1 MAVDQNRVILECKNL
16 CKKFDATIAVNNL
29 SFSINQGDILGLV
42 GENGAGKS
50 TLIKMLGGEH
60 VPNGGQL
67 FYLGQE
73 VKWKDT
79 HEALSKGI
87 GIVHQHP
94 LLVESFTAEEN
105 IFLGKEIVKNQLIDN
120 RQIHDQATE
129 VKKVYSIYPNLNL
142 KQRVSEMSA
151 GEKQVVELLKIFSY
165 EPNILILDEPTAS
178 LPKEEAERL
187 LHLIMELSAERNLT
201 VVYISHKL
209 EETFRICN
217 RILVMRN
224 GENVGLLD
232 KKDFDRDKLI
242 RLMINYDL
250 KEFYPAKAQGHGEK
264 ILAVKE
270 LCSDTLTHIN
280 LEVNAGEIVGLYGLM
295 GAGMSDLAKTLFGL
309 RKFASGSITLG
320 DKCPEEI
327 HTTNVRQMVDKGVYL
342 IPEDRLRYGLVSTF
356 NIRENASLA
365 HLKHYFPEILVNT
378 KKETNLAAEELKKI
392 HVKYSDIEQGI
403 SELSGGNQQKV
414 IVTRWLLR
422 ECNILIVDDPTVGI
436 DIGAKRDIYNLL
448 RDLTAHGKGVIFVS
462 SELNEII
469 GMADRIYT
477 MRDGK
482 ITAELTAD
490 RINQQNVLENIL

>member
-1 MAVDQNRVILECKNL
+1 MNQNRVILECKNL

-50 TLIKMLGGEH
+50 TLIKMLGGEYA
-60 VPNGGQL
+60 PNGGQL
-67 FYLGQE
+67 FYLGKE
-73 VKWKDT
+73 VEWKNT

-105 IFLGKEIVKNQLIDN
+105 IFLGKEVVKNKLIDN
-120 RQIHDQATE
+120 RQIHEQADE

-187 LHLIMELSAERNLT
+187 LQLILELSEERNLT

-232 KKDFDRDKLI
+232 KKDFDKDKLI

-250 KEFYPAKAQGHGEK
+250 KEFYPAKARSRGEK
-264 ILAVKE
+264 ILEIKE
-270 LCSDTLTHIN
+270 LCSLALKNIN
-280 LEVNAGEIVGLYGLM
+280 LEVYAGEIVGLYGLM

-309 RKFASGSITLG
+309 KKFSSGSIKLG
-320 DKCPEEI
+320 GKNWEEI
-327 HTTNVRQMVDKGVYL
+327 YSVNVRQMVNKGVYL

-365 HLKHYFPEILVNT
+365 HLHHHFPEILIHT
-378 KKETNLAAEELKKI
+378 KKETNLVSGELKKI
-392 HVKYSDIEQGI
+392 RVKYSDIEQGI
-403 SELSGGNQQKV
+403 DELSGGNQQKV
-414 IVTRWLLR
+414 IVSRWLLR

-448 RDLTAHGKGVIFVS
+448 RELTGNGKAVIFVS

-482 ITAELTAD
+482 ITAELKAD